1 MMSSVASHARPYLL
15 FLFVLALLFHLGT
28 RAAHAADT
36 FDSSVNITD
45 GETLVSADGSFT
57 MGFFSLGVP
66 ARRYLGIWF
75 SVSSDAVCW
84 VANRDRPI
92 DGSSGVLVLGD
103 SGRLLLL
110 DGGGQVAWS
119 SNSSGASASAVAHL
133 LNSGNLVVRDRA
145 SSLLLW
151 QSFDHPSNT
160 LLPGMKT
167 GKNLWTGAE
176 WYITSWRSP
185 TDPSPGPYRR
195 GLETKGL
202 PENAVWRGN
211 VKTYRLGPWNG
222 LYFNGV
228 PEMVS
233 YANLFTFQVSSDV

>member
-1 MMSSVASHARPYLL
+1 MDYLL
-15 FLFVLALLFHLGT
+15 ILVCLPLLLHLGT
-28 RAAHAADT
+28 PAINAADT
-36 FDSSVNITD
+36 FDSGRNISD
-45 GETLVSADGSFT
+45 GETLVSDGGTFT

-75 SVSSDAVCW
+75 SVSEDAVCW
-84 VANRDRPI
+84 VANRERPI
-92 DGSSGVLVLGD
+92 NGTTGVLLLGD
-103 SGRLLLL
+103 GGRLLLL
-110 DGGGQVAWS
+110 DGGGQIAWT
-119 SNSSGASASAVAHL
+119 SNSTGASSSAVAHL
-133 LNSGNLVVRDRA
+133 LDSGNLVVGEVA
-145 SSLLLW
+145 SSEDGLLLW

-195 GLETKGL
+195 GTQTQGL
-202 PENAVWRGN
+202 PENAVWRGG
-211 VKTYRLGPWNG
+211 VKTYRTGPWNG

-233 YANLFTFQVSSDV
+233 YANMFTYQVGCPVQ